1 MEATVTVLPTI
12 ETIPSELVVN
22 REAGAH
28 TTGGPTGSPPG
39 SVRNAVTIRSHGT
52 LQRRT

>member
-1 MEATVTVLPTI
+1 MEASVTDLPTM

-28 TTGGPTGSPPG
+28 TTGGPTGS
-39 SVRNAVTIRSHGT
+39 VRDAVTIRSHGIR
-52 LQRRT
+52 QRRT